1 MFVCSVCVC
10 EGIARKDHD
19 APSNQDFICSHEW
32 QMLGSAAVAGAAVAS
47 VLEIKT
53 LQYVLDFI
61 CSHECQ
67 YIDARLRRR
76 KSNTS
81 APPTPGC
88 AVVCSVSARVSIASK
103 RITFYFLLVAC
114 LGWSRGLSESG
125 LRVCGCP
132 YTDPLFGAPMDMRSF
147 RSRAC

>member
-53 LQYVLDFI
+53 LQSVLDFI

-88 AVVCSVSARVSIASK
+88 AAASRGGAQASPWSVVCV
-103 RITFYFLLVAC
+103 
-114 LGWSRGLSESG
+114 SRGG
-125 LRVCGCP
+125 QGPGVAYARLRRGVQCVSTGF
-132 YTDPLFGAPMDMRSF
+132 YSF
-147 RSRAC
+147 